1 MIMKRFVRFSII
13 VILVCILTSGCKSI
27 RESRISNHKETLTQA
42 GFDRDY
48 WINDTLGCN
57 PDKKGKNAI
66 IFINQDFIKNCSK
79 AEIIELLGNPHKV
92 QQINGEV
99 NYYYVVDGRLSCDIL
114 KLQNLIVEA
123 DNSYLVINFNK
134 KGRLTIAH
142 IIVK

>member
-1 MIMKRFVRFSII
+1 MQRFVIYSII
-13 VILVCILTSGCKSI
+13 VVFVCILTLGCKRI
-27 RESRISNHKETLTQA
+27 KECRISNHKETLNQA

-57 PDKKGKNAI
+57 PDRKGENAK
-66 IFINQDFIKNCSK
+66 IFINQAFIKNCTK
-79 AEIIELLGNPHKV
+79 AEIIEILGNPHKV
-92 QQINGEV
+92 QQINEDV

-114 KLQNLIVEA
+114 KLQNLIVDA

-142 IIVK
+142 IILR

>member
-57 PDKKGKNAI
+57 PDKKGKN
-66 IFINQDFIKNCSK
+66 SK
-79 AEIIELLGNPHKV
+79 LVYSGLIDPSFRVIDPSAGGNNPEGRSLLNM
-92 QQINGEV
+92 Q
-99 NYYYVVDGRLSCDIL
+99 
-114 KLQNLIVEA
+114 
-123 DNSYLVINFNK
+123 
-134 KGRLTIAH
+134 
-142 IIVK
+142 

>member
-1 MIMKRFVRFSII
+1 MRMKRFVQFSII
-13 VILVCILTSGCKSI
+13 VTLVCILTSGCKSI
-27 RESRISNHKETLTQA
+27 REWRISNHKETLTQA

-57 PDKKGKNAI
+57 PDKKGKNAK
-66 IFINQDFIKNCSK
+66 IFINQDFIKNSTK

-99 NYYYVVDGRLSCDIL
+99 NYYYVVDGRLSCEIL
-114 KLQNLIVEA
+114 KLQNLIVDA